1 MANIEL
7 KYNPYTRETEF
18 SDGAR
23 TEDDFLTSHSGQE
36 LSSWCAEF
44 ITYLIDTYNE
54 NVNLTFNGIERDCDT
69 FTDAVS
75 EFNAESKNFSVTFR
89 RKVNRTRS
97 DSSAKNKIEK
107 LRELYTEM
115 RSDTCPFEELR
126 TDNNIEQSFNKALDA
141 EFEIAVVA
149 TMSSGK
155 STLINAMLGN
165 ELLPAR
171 NEATTAT
178 IARIHDDDDADHFH
192 GESFDKD
199 RNEIARCDPLS
210 LENMNQ
216 LNDNP
221 DTADIEIYGNI
232 VGISSQSLK
241 LVLTDTPGPNNSRT
255 DEHKN
260 HTYRLIKD
268 SKYKPMVLYILN
280 GTQLETNDDD
290 SLLTDIAEAMR
301 SGGRQASDRFI
312 FVLNK
317 ADEFDP
323 EKESVAKKVDDTKK
337 YLESHGIKNPKVFP
351 CSAYVA
357 KLIRQYQAGYPF
369 TRKEKIDL
377 QGNLAMFID
386 DEELHFSDMA
396 ELSDDVR
403 NKLNQEIAAAKKD
416 ANEYRET
423 LVYTGIPAVEGAISE
438 YLEKYAQPQKIT
450 EALHSFMQIIKDLG
464 TEAKEKSLMKD
475 NLEKVAEKQEA
486 IDKIESTIKKGK
498 KGAELKDKIDA
509 LSIEDELNQAFEDV
523 SGRKLGD
530 FISRARNKYCS
541 NKLSEQETKER
552 IKQIQIDL
560 NDLRGK
566 FAIDIEN
573 IINEKIGG
581 QAQKFADEYNKYVSE
596 LLGSAFG
603 HDVKAASLLGSLASM
618 RLDAD
623 NVDEFEFNVKEKT
636 GTETYFD
643 EEERTRTETRTKT
656 RTGSRKKSGFGNS
669 VKRFFGKLFGNDDWG
684 YEDYTYTE
692 EVPVEVTYTVQVQKE
707 RDKYENR
714 TYVNF
719 TKMFNSLVVPKI
731 DEFTESARTLAT
743 ETAQEEEK
751 KLKGAFKKSFD
762 ELNKKIE
769 GKLAEQKVTLS
780 DKEKLEQQVEESKRK
795 LAWLTD
801 FTKRLNEAL
810 VG

>member
-199 RNEIARCDPLS
+199 GNEIARCDPLS

-769 GKLAEQKVTLS
+769 GKLAEQKATLS